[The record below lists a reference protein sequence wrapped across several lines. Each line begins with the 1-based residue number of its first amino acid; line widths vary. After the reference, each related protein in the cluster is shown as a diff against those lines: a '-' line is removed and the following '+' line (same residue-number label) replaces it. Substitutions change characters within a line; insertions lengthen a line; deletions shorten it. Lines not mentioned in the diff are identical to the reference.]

1 MASPLTQ
8 VTQDGSWVVP
18 ESSGHSPLDRTL
30 RLLLS
35 GESWGKVRRLIETG
49 KVRLDGEVVREATRP
64 TRPGQTIQ
72 LSLSAP
78 RATENRLPDSAL
90 VYVDSQLVVVHKP
103 SGLST
108 VPYDD
113 QERGTLDE
121 LVTRLLNRRDG
132 ARRGQLG
139 VVHRLDKETSG
150 LLVFSRTLVALRD
163 LKNQFRFHTV
173 RRRYW
178 SIVHGSLASTT
189 IESRLVPD
197 RGDGLRGSTDNPRLG
212 QVATTHVRRLEQ
224 LRGASLV
231 ECQLETGRTHQI
243 RIHLSE
249 SGHPVLGERVYV
261 RGYEGTV
268 LPAPRVMLHAFELGF
283 EHPVTRAPLR
293 FESVMPEDM
302 TRVLAQLRAP

>member
-1 MASPLTQ
+1 LSLGPSG
-8 VTQDGSWVVP
+8 GSFVVP
-18 ESSGHSPLDRTL
+18 EGSGQSPLDRTL
-30 RLLLS
+30 RTLLG
-35 GESWGKVRRLIETG
+35 GESWGKVRKLIESG
-49 KVRLDGEVVREATRP
+49 KVRLDGQVVREATCP

-72 LSLSAP
+72 VSLSAP
-78 RATENRLPDSAL
+78 RQPENRLPDSTL

-103 SGLST
+103 SGIST

-121 LVTRLLNRRDG
+121 LVTRLLARRDG
-132 ARRGQLG
+132 ARRAEVG

-150 LLVFSRTLVALRD
+150 LLVFSRTLAAKRE
-163 LKNQFRFHTV
+163 LKNQFRFHSV

-178 SIVHGSLASTT
+178 AIVHGSLASTT
-189 IESRLVPD
+189 VRSQLVAD

-212 QVATTHVRRLEQ
+212 PEAVTHVRKLEP
-224 LRGASLV
+224 LRGATLV

-249 SGHPVLGERVYV
+249 AGHPVLGERVYV
-261 RGYEGTV
+261 RRYTGLQ

-283 EHPVTRAPLR
+283 EHPVTRAPLH
-293 FESVMPEDM
+293 FESVMPDDM
-302 TRVLAQLRAP
+302 KLVLDELRAP